1 MENNFLSRL
10 AIIISV
16 FILYRMYRQRGDI
29 DTTHRPALMLTL
41 VANAHGTYEP
51 AVRTGRPT
59 EVLVLVGNIL
69 PPEAPAPGG
78 RGNGT
83 SSSSSSTDASLGL
96 PRPRSLESFAREKK
110 KLDAFLERQRRKYRH
125 RIVVWGGQD
134 VPPSLAAS
142 GESLGLEHAEV
153 LHDAYYTVD
162 GIVFYGTSW
171 QPQSEAEAFY
181 LPRGSAALHAK
192 RAGFND
198 TERKVSVVLSYAPPL
213 GGAWDAGELHKTE
226 QGQQELQ
233 NLVDAEVAG
242 ALQEESSSSSLD
254 ASDSGSALQQRRG
267 LESHLL
273 AHEGVH
279 GAGAGASVSARWG
292 CGLLT
297 SSLRNV
303 HPRLVVSPALRGGY
317 GKTLLFGINH
327 VSPTVF
333 VPPSAA
339 ANAAGATRDAQSTA
353 KRRKPLIWRLIRPD
367 TYPKVNNQ
375 EVPFVIE

>member
-41 VANAHGTYEP
+41 VANAHGTYES
-51 AVRTGRPT
+51 AVNRGGRST

-69 PPEAPAPGG
+69 PPEPPASGG
-78 RGNGT
+78 RGNGA
-83 SSSSSSTDASLGL
+83 SSSTDASHGL
-96 PRPRSLESFAREKK
+96 PRPRSLASFTREKK
-110 KLDAFLERQRRKYRH
+110 KLDAFLERQRGKYRH

-171 QPQSEAEAFY
+171 QPQSPAEAFY

-233 NLVDAEVAG
+233 ELVDAEVAG
-242 ALQEESSSSSLD
+242 ALREGSSSSSD
-254 ASDSGSALQQRRG
+254 ASDGGSVSQERRG

-273 AHEGVH
+273 AHEAVY

-339 ANAAGATRDAQSTA
+339 SHAAGTTRDAQPTA